1 MLQPSRTFRE
11 MWVSVTPLIEPL
23 ADMNATPLT
32 APQLLSAALLTVTV
46 RFLTFIVAPAF
57 STTAPTNAA
66 PEGSTAVILYPLP
79 LSV

>member
-1 MLQPSRTFRE
+1 

-23 ADMNATPLT
+23 ADVKATPLT

-57 STTAPTNAA
+57 STTAPTKAA
-66 PEGSTAVILYPLP
+66 PEGRRP
-79 LSV
+79 